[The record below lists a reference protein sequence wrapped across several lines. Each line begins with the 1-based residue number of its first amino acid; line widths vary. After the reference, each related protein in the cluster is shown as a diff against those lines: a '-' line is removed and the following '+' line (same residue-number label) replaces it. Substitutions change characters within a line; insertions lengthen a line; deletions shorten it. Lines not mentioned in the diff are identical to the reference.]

1 MFNRSD
7 SVSMAQPNVV
17 SVNFDSPISFD
28 LDSKNAKIQLHQ
40 TVLSSENTIEK
51 SRKLPSFLDAIL
63 TI

>member
-1 MFNRSD
+1 
-7 SVSMAQPNVV
+7 MAQPNVV